1 MKKILLILAA
11 ALVLIGGGYSWYH
24 ARYGGTSYY
33 VKIREDGEVVKLSSD
48 GGQQLTRYNYK
59 MNGLDSKGKKKEL
72 EFMSHHNLRHEAYL
86 KVLNNN
92 KKGVISW
99 EEVQR
104 NDIPEK
110 VLSKI

>member
-24 ARYGGTSYY
+24 ASYGGTSYY
-33 VKIREDGEVVKLSSD
+33 VKIREDG
-48 GGQQLTRYNYK
+48 GQQLTRYNYK
-59 MNGLDSKGKKKEL
+59 MDGLDSKGKKKEL